1 MGNTLILENSTAVGG
16 PLATGEG
23 AVAASAERGARKGG
37 DDMNAKTLNAPQLR
51 KMLVALASVV
61 LLAASGLVYSAAAG
75 SGDVQLACNAPPA
88 CGG

>member
-1 MGNTLILENSTAVGG
+1 MSNTLFLDNSTAVGE

-37 DDMNAKTLNAPQLR
+37 DDMNARTLNAPQLR

-61 LLAASGLVYSAAAG
+61 LLAAAGPVYSAAAG
-75 SGDVQLACNAPPA
+75 SDEIRLACQNQPA